1 MHESLAEVAQ
11 EVVVARLRFRRY
23 EPTARLGKSLL
34 HPQSGKSAE
43 DALDIGCRKGL
54 NAEAAVVESDAHR
67 ADRHFRLLVKRQRWR
82 RVKGNQVPDQLC
94 LAIRWTLAFDE
105 RQCGIGTIHFEA

>member
-23 EPTARLGKSLL
+23 ELTARLGKSLL
-34 HPQSGKSAE
+34 HPQSGESAE
-43 DALDIGCRKGL
+43 DALDIGCWKCL

-67 ADRHFRLLVKRQRWR
+67 ADSDFRLLVKCQRWR
-82 RVKGNQVPDQLC
+82 RVEGNQVPNQLRA
-94 LAIRWTLAFDE
+94 AIR
-105 RQCGIGTIHFEA
+105 